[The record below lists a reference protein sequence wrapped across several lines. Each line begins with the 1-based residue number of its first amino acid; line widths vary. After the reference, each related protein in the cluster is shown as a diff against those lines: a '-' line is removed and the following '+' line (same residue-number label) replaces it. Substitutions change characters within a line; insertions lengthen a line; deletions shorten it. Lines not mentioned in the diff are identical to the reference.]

1 MKTLVVVVAVLAVDQ
16 LTKQVAIHS
25 VEPEHPVEVMFG
37 IEITNVRN
45 DGVAFGLLSGGGGL
59 ILAITLVALVALYG
73 FFYLRP
79 DRYGLWLAV
88 GLLSG
93 GALANLGDR
102 LRRGEVTDF
111 IDFPFWPTFNLAD
124 VAIVAGAGI
133 LALIALGPEERSVS
147 QD

>member
-1 MKTLVVVVAVLAVDQ
+1 MKTLAVVVAVVALDQ
-16 LTKQVAIHS
+16 LTKQIAIHS
-25 VEPEHPVEVMFG
+25 VEPGHPIEVMFG

-59 ILAITLVALVALYG
+59 ILAITLVALVVLYG
-73 FFYLRP
+73 FLYLRP

-102 LRRGEVTDF
+102 LRQGEVTDF
-111 IDFPFWPTFNLAD
+111 IDFPFWPAFNLAD

-133 LALIALGPEERSVS
+133 LALIALGPEEQSVS
-147 QD
+147 HD